1 VADEP
6 EDMTL
11 RMLRRID
18 QKIDRIQDD
27 VNDLKTRITAVEL
40 GLAECNASIAGVNRM
55 RRRN

>member
-1 VADEP
+1 MADEP